1 MKWLLGQKNM
11 SLKRHLPPKGLRRQ
25 RKGSPTFSECGS
37 SSGVVGFGQVLDF
50 QLLEFG
56 PLAEVFVGGG
66 EAAEVIDES
75 AHLGLGGWEVAGPT
89 DAVEEEGDVCVLFVI
104 VKVSGRRKD
113 GPDEIH

>member
-1 MKWLLGQKNM
+1 MLGQKNM
-11 SLKRHLPPKGLRRQ
+11 SFKRHLPPKGLRRQ
-25 RKGSPTFSECGS
+25 CKGAPTFGECGS
-37 SSGVVGFGQVLDF
+37 SSGVVGFGQVIDF

-66 EAAEVIDES
+66 EAA
-75 AHLGLGGWEVAGPT
+75 GPP